1 MVCGVPLYS
10 ASIAEVLLTTLPGEQ
25 WEAERELQRRMVNRL
40 YREATSKQLLRNPR
54 ARHPQWGLPGGSLG
68 GLG

>member
-40 YREATSKQLLRNPR
+40 YREATSNNCSETREPVTRSGACL
-54 ARHPQWGLPGGSLG
+54 AAA
-68 GLG
+68 